1 MSTVSV
7 PLTPKLEEAVIN
19 LVKVGYGSS
28 KADIIRKA
36 IARLTEEE
44 AVFSVLRAQQEI
56 REGKGVR
63 GDLREILKK
72 MKTKK

>member
-7 PLTPKLEEAVIN
+7 PLTPKLEEAVTN
-19 LVKVGYGSS
+19 LVKTGYGAN

-36 IARLTEEE
+36 ITRLTEEE
-44 AVFSVLRAQQEI
+44 AVFAVLRAQQEI

-63 GDLREILKK
+63 GDLRKILKK
-72 MKTKK
+72 MDV